1 VYLFIARPA
10 LTSISFQ
17 AGLFSAILTAFVVPK
32 IQDLKVD
39 PADQSAYYQNQA
51 AYMLSGISQQLAS
64 VNPQIPSNYTPY
76 PTFHATA
83 SDRRVNIY
91 WLISLVC
98 SLSAALLATLV
109 QQWARAYMRIFQ
121 QSRNPLKAARIR
133 LFLFEGAKR
142 LPSVAEFVPGL
153 IHISLILFLWGLGDI
168 ILYIDKTV
176 FIATVVPILVCV
188 CLYLYCVFV
197 PIWNHQSPYW
207 TPFSPYIWRLI
218 QIMRK
223 LYNRIRIRLVNIMQ
237 DLPAASIL
245 RLIQIM
251 RKFYNRI
258 RIRLVNLVQ
267 HLQVACILRLI
278 QIMRDL
284 YNHTRILLVN
294 LVYLQVACILRLIQI
309 MRDLYNRIRIRL
321 VSFVQDLQVAS
332 MEAHREQSAMEQTG
346 DCKNRD
352 VRAVQWLVNN
362 INGNN
367 EMQAFVLAI
376 SGSFNREWGR
386 DVWKKVVRDDPP
398 TSSVG
403 QPRPGLL
410 SLQKGST
417 VNRLCRCV
425 RNFFE
430 SESEGDFM
438 DSKVQRTRMRGC
450 IETAASLVCCA
461 DVKLESFGEVAE
473 VLSKVGD
480 KEQTNKSLSIRSN
493 PLFTVRWT
501 CLSLVAVKQ
510 IVNDNRLQ
518 ELAKFALEG
527 IALFQTNLG
536 SRDTVTRALEAAQK
550 MDDDLKKAWE
560 AVLDLRLALEPWSQ
574 NQNKTES
581 EIRSILN
588 QDTCKASIKELEGIA
603 MEAVGLNEID
613 WRVRLLQETMEEV
626 THKLTRRLPG
636 VFFYELP
643 PTAPNMT
650 NEASDR
656 RVRLLQETM
665 EEVTHKLTPRL
676 ASVFFYELPP
686 TAPNTT
692 SEASDL
698 PSVQTTSS
706 PIPPQ
711 LIFPGQQLQSIY
723 ILGQR
728 LRDITKRENT
738 EWDEETLKSLK
749 YLREVP
755 IPLRGLNYLMERQ
768 LWRLLDLHDGGGLG
782 FTIELFFLALRQ
794 LSSASPSPDKSSS
807 SELEKEF
814 YTGTFDV
821 IKSNWK
827 KSKNST
833 GTQRILLDLLCDLI
847 IQGRGIFSDSR
858 YPRYIVKRLLDL
870 VGEMVEGLGLQRDRH
885 RHIDDLLDE
894 LTDESLRNRMN
905 AGLRDEALSTIHRS
919 LNTVSS

>member
-1 VYLFIARPA
+1 MRSLFSYVHLFSARPA
-10 LTSISFQ
+10 LTSILFQ

-39 PADQSAYYQNQA
+39 PADQSAYYQHQT

-64 VNPQIPSNYTPY
+64 VDPQIPFNYTPY
-76 PTFHATA
+76 PTFHSTA

-223 LYNRIRIRLVNIMQ
+223 LYSRICIRIVNLAQ
-237 DLPAASIL
+237 DLRVASIL

-251 RKFYNRI
+251 RKLYNRI
-258 RIRLVNLVQ
+258 YIRLVNLVQ
-267 HLQVACILRLI
+267 HLRVACILRLF
-278 QIMRDL
+278 QIMRNL
-284 YNHTRILLVN
+284 FNRIRIQLVN
-294 LVYLQVACILRLIQI
+294 LVYFQVACILFLSQI
-309 MRDLYNRIRIRL
+309 MRNIYNHIHTRL
-321 VSFVQDLQVAS
+321 VNIVQDLQVAG
-332 MEAHREQSAMEQTG
+332 MEAHREQSAMERTD
-346 DCKNRD
+346 DCKDRD

-376 SGSFNREWGR
+376 SGSFNRKWGR
-386 DVWKKVVRDDPP
+386 DVWKKVVSDDPP
-398 TSSVG
+398 TSFVG

-410 SLQKGST
+410 SLQKGTT
-417 VNRLCRCV
+417 VYRLCRCV

-461 DVKLESFGEVAE
+461 DVKLDSFGELAE

-480 KEQTNKSLSIRSN
+480 KEQTNNSSSIISN

-501 CLSLVAVKQ
+501 CLSLVAIKQ
-510 IVNDNRLQ
+510 ILSDNRLQ
-518 ELAKFALEG
+518 ELAKLALDG
-527 IALFQTNLG
+527 IAPFQTNSNPG
-536 SRDTVTRALEAAQK
+536 NRDTVTMALEAAQK
-550 MDDDLKKAWE
+550 MDYNLKKAWE
-560 AVLDLRLALEPWSQ
+560 AVLNLRLALEPWSL
-574 NQNKTES
+574 NQNKSVS

-588 QDTCKASIKELEGIA
+588 TREESIQELERIA
-603 MEAVGLNEID
+603 TEAVGLKEID
-613 WRVRLLQETMEEV
+613 WRIRFLQETMDED

-636 VFFYELP
+636 VFFDELP
-643 PTAPNMT
+643 PTAPNM
-650 NEASDR
+650 
-656 RVRLLQETM
+656 
-665 EEVTHKLTPRL
+665 
-676 ASVFFYELPP
+676 
-686 TAPNTT
+686 T

-698 PSVQTTSS
+698 PSVQTTPS

-711 LIFPGQQLQSIY
+711 LIFPGQQLQNIY

-738 EWDEETLKSLK
+738 EWDEETLKSLE

-755 IPLRGLNYLMERQ
+755 IPLRGLDYLMERQ
-768 LWRLLDLHDGGGLG
+768 IWRLLDLHDGDGLG

-807 SELEKEF
+807 ELEEVF
-814 YTGTFDV
+814 YTGTFEV

-827 KSKNST
+827 KNKNSA
-833 GTQRILLDLLCDLI
+833 GTRRILFDLLCDLI
-847 IQGRGIFSDSR
+847 IQGRGIFSDFR
-858 YPRYIVKRLLDL
+858 YPRYIVERLLDL
-870 VGEMVEGLGLQRDRH
+870 VGEMVGEMVEGHGLQRGRH
-885 RHIDDLLDE
+885 PDIDDLLDE
-894 LTDESLRNRMN
+894 LMDESLRDRMKM
-905 AGLRDEALSTIHRS
+905 GLLNEALSTIRRS
-919 LNTVSS
+919 LDAVSS

>member
-1 VYLFIARPA
+1 
-10 LTSISFQ
+10 
-17 AGLFSAILTAFVVPK
+17 
-32 IQDLKVD
+32 
-39 PADQSAYYQNQA
+39 
-51 AYMLSGISQQLAS
+51 MLSRISQQLAS
-64 VNPQIPSNYTPY
+64 VDQQISSNYTPY
-76 PTFHATA
+76 PTFHASA
-83 SDRRVNIY
+83 SDRRVNIF

-121 QSRNPLKAARIR
+121 QSKDPLKAARIR

-168 ILYIDKTV
+168 ILHIDKTV
-176 FIATVVPILVCV
+176 FIATVAPILVCV
-188 CLYLYCVFV
+188 FLYLLCVFV
-197 PIWNHQSPYW
+197 PIWKPQSPYW
-207 TPFSPYIWRLI
+207 TPFSPCIWYLI
-218 QIMRK
+218 QILRRLRPVK
-223 LYNRIRIRLVNIMQ
+223 LVQ
-237 DLPAASIL
+237 DL
-245 RLIQIM
+245 
-251 RKFYNRI
+251 
-258 RIRLVNLVQ
+258 
-267 HLQVACILRLI
+267 QVGSILRLI

-284 YNHTRILLVN
+284 YN
-294 LVYLQVACILRLIQI
+294 C
-309 MRDLYNRIRIRL
+309 IRIRL
-321 VSFVQDLQVAS
+321 VNLVQGLQVAS
-332 MEAHREQSAMEQTG
+332 MEAHREQYAMEQTEG
-346 DCKNRD
+346 RKNRD

-362 INGNN
+362 INKNN
-367 EMQAFVLAI
+367 EMQSFVLAI
-376 SGSFNREWGR
+376 SGSFNQAWGR
-386 DVWKKVVRDDPP
+386 DVWKKVVSDNLP

-403 QPRPGLL
+403 QPRSGRP
-410 SLQKGST
+410 SIQKGAT
-417 VNRLCRCV
+417 VYRLCRCV

-438 DSKVQRTRMRGC
+438 GSKVQRTRMRGC

-461 DVKLESFGEVAE
+461 DVKLDSFGGLAE

-480 KEQTNKSLSIRSN
+480 KEQTNKSLSIRPN

-527 IALFQTNLG
+527 IALSQTNLD
-536 SRDTVTRALEAAQK
+536 SRDTVTMALTAVQK

-581 EIRSILN
+581 DIRSFLN

-603 MEAVGLNEID
+603 TKAVGLNEID

-643 PTAPNMT
+643 PIAPNM
-650 NEASDR
+650 
-656 RVRLLQETM
+656 
-665 EEVTHKLTPRL
+665 
-676 ASVFFYELPP
+676 
-686 TAPNTT
+686 T

-738 EWDEETLKSLK
+738 EWGEETLESLK

-755 IPLRGLNYLMERQ
+755 IPLRGLDYLMERQ
-768 LWRLLDLHDGGGLG
+768 VWRLLDLHDGGGLG

-794 LSSASPSPDKSSS
+794 LLSPSPSPNKSSS
-807 SELEKEF
+807 PELEKEF
-814 YTGTFDV
+814 YIGTFDV
-821 IKSNWK
+821 IKSNWE
-827 KSKNST
+827 KSKNSA

-847 IQGRGIFSDSR
+847 IQGRGIFSDFR
-858 YPRYIVKRLLDL
+858 YPRYIVEMLLDL
-870 VGEMVEGLGLQRDRH
+870 VGKMVEGLRVGLQRGPH
-885 RHIDDLLDE
+885 PHIDDLLDE
-894 LTDESLRNRMN
+894 LMDESLRNRMN
-905 AGLRDEALSTIHRS
+905 LRLRDEASSIILRS
-919 LNTVSS
+919 LDTVSS

>member
-1 VYLFIARPA
+1 MDSILIFVRASFSFSARPA

-17 AGLFSAILTAFVVPK
+17 AGLFSAVLTAFVVPK
-32 IQDLKVD
+32 IQDLKVNT
-39 PADQSAYYQNQA
+39 ADQSAYYQNQT
-51 AYMLSGISQQLAS
+51 AYMLSRISQQLAS
-64 VNPQIPSNYTPY
+64 VDPQISSNYTPY
-76 PTFHATA
+76 RTFYPSA
-83 SDRRVNIY
+83 SDRRVNIL

-133 LFLFEGAKR
+133 LFLFEGAKW

-168 ILYIDKTV
+168 IFYIDKTV
-176 FIATVVPILVCV
+176 FITTVVPILVCIF
-188 CLYLYCVFV
+188 LYLLCVFA
-197 PIWNHQSPYW
+197 PIRNPQSPYW
-207 TPFSPYIWRLI
+207 TPFSPCIWYLIQILRRSIYNRIRPRLVNLVQGLQIASILRLI
-218 QIMRK
+218 QITRN
-223 LYNRIRIRLVNIMQ
+223 LYNRIRIRLV
-237 DLPAASIL
+237 D
-245 RLIQIM
+245 R
-251 RKFYNRI
+251 
-258 RIRLVNLVQ
+258 V
-267 HLQVACILRLI
+267 
-278 QIMRDL
+278 RDL
-284 YNHTRILLVN
+284 H
-294 LVYLQVACILRLIQI
+294 
-309 MRDLYNRIRIRL
+309 
-321 VSFVQDLQVAS
+321 VAS
-332 MEAHREQSAMEQTG
+332 MEAHREQSAMEETE
-346 DCKNRD
+346 DCNNRD

-376 SGSFNREWGR
+376 SGSFNQEWGR
-386 DVWKKVVRDDPP
+386 GVWKRVMSDDLP

-403 QPRPGLL
+403 QPRPGPP
-410 SLQKGST
+410 SIENET
-417 VNRLCRCV
+417 AVYHRLCRCV

-438 DSKVQRTRMRGC
+438 GTKLQRTRMRGC

-461 DVKLESFGEVAE
+461 DVQLDSFGEVAE
-473 VLSKVGD
+473 VLSEVGD

-501 CLSLVAVKQ
+501 CLSLVAIKQ

-527 IALFQTNLG
+527 IALFQTNPSSG
-536 SRDTVTRALEAAQK
+536 DIETVALTVAQN

-588 QDTCKASIKELEGIA
+588 QETCKASIKELEDIA
-603 MEAVGLNEID
+603 LEADGLNEID

-643 PTAPNMT
+643 PTVP
-650 NEASDR
+650 
-656 RVRLLQETM
+656 
-665 EEVTHKLTPRL
+665 KI
-676 ASVFFYELPP
+676 
-686 TAPNTT
+686 T
-692 SEASDL
+692 SEASYL
-698 PSVQTTSS
+698 PSVLTTPS

-711 LIFPGQQLQSIY
+711 LIFPGQQLRSIY

-738 EWDEETLKSLK
+738 EWDEESLKILK

-768 LWRLLDLHDGGGLG
+768 LWRLLDLRDGGGLG

-794 LSSASPSPDKSSS
+794 LLSASPSPDKSSS
-807 SELEKEF
+807 SELEKVF

-821 IKSNWK
+821 IKSDWK
-827 KSKNST
+827 KSKDSA
-833 GTQRILLDLLCDLI
+833 GTQRILLDLLCDLV
-847 IQGRGIFSDSR
+847 IQGRGIFSDFL
-858 YPRYIVKRLLDL
+858 YPEYIVDMLLDL
-870 VGEMVEGLGLQRDRH
+870 VGKMVEGHSGLNP
-885 RHIDDLLDE
+885 HINEAIEELEDENIGNRIHDE
-894 LTDESLRNRMN
+894 LWDKAFFAINPPSDTAPS
-905 AGLRDEALSTIHRS
+905 
-919 LNTVSS
+919 